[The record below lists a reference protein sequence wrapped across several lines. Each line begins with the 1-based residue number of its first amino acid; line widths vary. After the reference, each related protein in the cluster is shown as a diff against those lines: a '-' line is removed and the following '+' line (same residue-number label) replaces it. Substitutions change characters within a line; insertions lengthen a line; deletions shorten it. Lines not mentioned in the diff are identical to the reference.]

1 MASPIVAQSAG
12 PAPHFDSVLISP
24 VLRNAWLTYPP
35 LVCQQPDGRLMVATT
50 NGTEPPADWSIV
62 QELVYLH
69 SHGLVIIATD
79 SYVFIVTAA
88 EWHP

>member
-1 MASPIVAQSAG
+1 MITTQPAA

-24 VLRNAWLTYPP
+24 VLRNAWLAQPP
-35 LVCQQPDGRLMVATT
+35 LVRQQPDGRLMVATT

-69 SHGLVIIATD
+69 LHGLVIIATD